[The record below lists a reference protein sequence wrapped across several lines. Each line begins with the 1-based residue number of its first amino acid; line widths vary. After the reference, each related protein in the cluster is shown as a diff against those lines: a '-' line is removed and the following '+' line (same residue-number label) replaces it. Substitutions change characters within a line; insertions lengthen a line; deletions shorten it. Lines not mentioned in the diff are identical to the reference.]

1 MRYSDY
7 VNLVRVN
14 RAKFVLRNYN
24 MTLKEVAA
32 DCDYSDAACFCQV
45 FKKISKG
52 TPAQYKDQRFKV
64 TAPSRASSANL
75 QLAGSADRPDRLS
88 RAAEAAK
95 G

>member
-32 DCDYSDAACFCQV
+32 NCGYSDAAYFCQV
-45 FKKISKG
+45 FKKISKV
-52 TPAQYKDQRFKV
+52 TPAQYKDQRLKGMAV
-64 TAPSRASSANL
+64 RSAVENPSH
-75 QLAGSADRPDRLS
+75 
-88 RAAEAAK
+88 RAAAAAAK
-95 G
+95 